1 MNLIRKIYPM
11 AALALCVACGHA
23 KKAQSVEI
31 SSPIADTSLVDQ
43 TPNNN
48 ENPSDKLIEH
58 ILKAYPQY
66 FDSIL
71 LKRKDL
77 KIQIIYTAIDRN
89 KNNKPSFTTHGFN
102 VNADSYFYP
111 ASTVKMPVALLALQK
126 LNELHIKGVDKNTSF
141 ITETAFEGE
150 TPVYNDPNSPDGRPT
165 VANYVRKIFLVSDN
179 DAYNR
184 LYEFLGQ
191 EYINDHLHAK
201 GYNSVCIVHRL
212 EVSMNEEQHRNTNP
226 VKFLDTA
233 CNVLY
238 SQPLQRSNF
247 VYPDRHDSVANAYY
261 ENGELINQPMNFSR
275 KNKVSLQDL
284 TNILKSILFPQEVD
298 SNKRFNLTED
308 DYALVKKY
316 MSQFPGETTFPQYD
330 TTEFYDAYVKL
341 LKYGSGKGTLP
352 KQIRIFNK
360 EGDAYGFLTDV
371 AYIADFEHNIEFM
384 LSATI
389 YCNSDGVMNDD
400 HYDYDTV
407 GYPYLKH
414 LGEVFYNYELQR
426 KRKHTPDLSEFK
438 ITYDK

>member
-1 MNLIRKIYPM
+1 MNLILKIYLM
-11 AALALCVACGHA
+11 AVLAFCCACGHA
-23 KKAQSVEI
+23 KKAQSVEVKEPVAD
-31 SSPIADTSLVDQ
+31 SSLADEAQ
-43 TPNNN
+43 TIFPNS
-48 ENPSDKLIEH
+48 SDKLIEN

-66 FDSIL
+66 FDTIL
-71 LKRKDL
+71 PRKKDL
-77 KIQIIYTAIDRN
+77 KLQIIYTAIDRN
-89 KNNKPSFTTHGFN
+89 KNNKPSFTAHYFN
-102 VNADSYFYP
+102 VNADNYFYP

-126 LNELHIKGVDKNTSF
+126 IHELNIKGVDKNTSF
-141 ITETAFEGE
+141 ITETGFKGE

-165 VANYVRKIFLVSDN
+165 IANYIRKIFLVSDN

-191 EYINDHLHAK
+191 EYINDHLHAM
-201 GYNSVCIVHRL
+201 GYNSAAIVHRL

-226 VKFLDTA
+226 IMFLDTA
-233 CNVLY
+233 NNILY

-247 VYPDRHDSVANAYY
+247 AYPDRHDSVANAYY
-261 ENGELINQPMNFSR
+261 KNGELINQPMNFSR

-284 TNILKSILFPQEVD
+284 TNILKSVLFPEEVAP
-298 SNKRFNLTED
+298 NQRFNLTED
-308 DYALVKKY
+308 DYSLVKKY
-316 MSQFPGETTFPQYD
+316 MSQFPGETIFPQYD

-341 LKYGSGKGTLP
+341 LKYGSGKGSLP

-360 EGDAYGFLTDV
+360 EGDAYGFLTDI
-371 AYIADFEHNIEFM
+371 AYIADFENKIEFM

-400 HYDYDTV
+400 HYDYDSV

-426 KRKHTPDLSEFK
+426 KRKHTPDLSTFK